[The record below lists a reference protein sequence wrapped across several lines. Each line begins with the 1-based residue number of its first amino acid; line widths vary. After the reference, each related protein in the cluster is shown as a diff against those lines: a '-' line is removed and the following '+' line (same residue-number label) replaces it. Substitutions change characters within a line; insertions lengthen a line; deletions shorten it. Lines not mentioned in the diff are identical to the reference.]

1 MKEPWRGL
9 VKQAYG
15 GLVMQPERGACARRA
30 GGERGGTAV
39 EAVGGAEAVG
49 EVGGAEAIGEAGG
62 AEAIGEAGGAEAGP
76 GRPGSTE
83 AAGGAGSTEAGLLG
97 AEVGRAEVREL

>member
-1 MKEPWRGL
+1 M
-9 VKQAYG
+9 KQAYG
-15 GLVMQPERGACARRA
+15 GLVMQPEGGACARRA

-62 AEAIGEAGGAEAGP
+62 AEAGP

-83 AAGGAGSTEAGLLG
+83 AAGGVGSTEAGLLG